1 MAIARPAQAEGVE
14 IEDSA
19 LDLVVEQTQCFPYFL
34 QEWGKHLWDVAESS
48 PIAASYVEAASV
60 QAIAGLDESF
70 FRVRFDRLTPAERKY
85 LRAMAQTR
93 RRPSPFRGYIAG
105 PGAFSAV
112 TGAHPQPVNQQR
124 NGVESEPWGYRI
136 YSAFV

>member
-85 LRAMAQTR
+85 LRAMAQLGEGPHR
-93 RRPSPFRGYIAG
+93 SGIYRRPWGVQCSHWRP
-105 PGAFSAV
+105 
-112 TGAHPQPVNQQR
+112 PQPVNQQR